1 MCYVD
6 KWFTVNKTLID
17 DRSFHKV
24 ATDVY
29 DTWEM

>member
-1 MCYVD
+1 MCFVD
-6 KWFTVNKTLID
+6 KWFTVKTLID